1 MRCVILYSIRKKKE
15 MCFGEN
21 ILRNEMYFLVCKS
34 TLSENG
40 VTKFLRRRDEKEKN
54 RSPKPKI

>member
-1 MRCVILYSIRKKKE
+1 MKISKE
-15 MCFGEN
+15 MKCIFW
-21 ILRNEMYFLVCKS
+21 FAKVQ
-34 TLSENG
+34 LSENG

>member
-1 MRCVILYSIRKKKE
+1 MSYYTVLERKRQCVLVKISKE
-15 MCFGEN
+15 MKCIFW
-21 ILRNEMYFLVCKS
+21 FAKVQ
-34 TLSENG
+34 LSENG

>member
-1 MRCVILYSIRKKKE
+1 
-15 MCFGEN
+15 
-21 ILRNEMYFLVCKS
+21 MYFLVCKS